1 MRNKLLIAIL
11 LAGGML
17 AVAQAQPGGGFGAIG
32 AGSVT
37 GLIVNKAVQEDL
49 KMTVDQ
55 VAKAMEWAKD
65 FRAKAMEI
73 RKDKGVDFAGGKG
86 GFTPPTPEQLE
97 KLVAANAEIRKVSYK
112 ELGDVLKKEQ
122 IERLKQIDRQSMGIA
137 AFTTDEVVVKAL
149 NLNDTQKI
157 SLKEISDDFGKA
169 RREIMSD
176 AASGGFDLE
185 KIQDAQKKIQ
195 KTQNEHMEKAIA
207 LFTDEQKVTWRK
219 LKGETFDLQKLIPQF
234 PKKKD

>member
-1 MRNKLLIAIL
+1 MRSKSLIAML
-11 LAGGML
+11 LAGGMM
-17 AVAQAQPGGGFGAIG
+17 AAIQAQPGGGFGAIA

-49 KMTVDQ
+49 KMTDAQ
-55 VAKAMEWAKD
+55 VTKTMEWAKE
-65 FRAKAMEI
+65 FRTKAMEI
-73 RKDKGVDFAGGKG
+73 RKDKGVEFGGGKG

-97 KLVAANAEIRKVSYK
+97 KIVAANAEIRKVSYK

-149 NLNDTQKI
+149 NLTDTQKI

-176 AASGGFDLE
+176 AASGGF
-185 KIQDAQKKIQ
+185 QNAQKKIQ
-195 KTQNEHMEKAIA
+195 KIQNEHMDKAVA
-207 LFTDEQKVTWRK
+207 LLTDEQKTAWRK

-234 PKKKD
+234 QKKKD